1 MFFKKSCIPLVH
13 MENGKYKQ
21 DKLFK
26 ILTFFKI
33 LASFKKFNFLFPQYV
48 IFFSTDS
55 DFSKSRF
62 N

>member
-1 MFFKKSCIPLVH
+1 MH